1 MTTTT
6 LKKVDGRVEQLLRT
20 ALTSSQRHAVKDA
33 TGWDDSNIS
42 RFLSGQQ
49 GVTIDRI
56 DELFNV
62 IGISLVTRKYLDAM
76 ATMCQVGANCECAR
90 NGQGECGRRA

>member
-1 MTTTT
+1 MKTTTI
-6 LKKVDGRVEQLLRT
+6 KKPAGRIEQLLRT
-20 ALTSSQRHAVKDA
+20 ELNGAQRHDVKAA

-49 GVTIDRI
+49 GVTIERI
-56 DELFNV
+56 DELFNSV
-62 IGISLVTRKYLDAM
+62 GIALVTRKYLDAM

>member
-1 MTTTT
+1 MTIVTV
-6 LKKVDGRVEQLLRT
+6 KKADGRVEQLLRK
-20 ALTSSQRHAVKDA
+20 ALTGNLRHEVKSA

-49 GVTIDRI
+49 GVTIERI
-56 DELFNV
+56 DALFNAV
-62 IGISLVTRKYLDAM
+62 GIALVTRKYLDAM

-90 NGQGECGRRA
+90 NGRGECGSRA